1 MRSPLS
7 LLFSKLDKASAAP
20 HRTCLSALSPALLP
34 SSGHIQGPSHP
45 SEVMGAQ
52 SGTEYSS
59 CRIRH
64 LFFFS
69 FMPLMIAQC
78 FRLSRSLHKAF
89 HPSRESTAPPSLV
102 SSAVNRKGLVFG
114 LPAAVD
120 AIQRC
125 LGTGISTLQEIVT
138 SSKKGIF
145 AIFVMIIGA
154 LVGSCCGILQ
164 LMWMQGAEDVAQVPL
179 GQASANLWSLWEQSP
194 AMELL
199 RKEIRR
205 LAAEIDASKE
215 EVRLMREAMSA
226 STQMSDWALKEAGA
240 AMDLQRSSS
249 SSAGLCRVFWFLCAP
264 APQDTFVQPDALPGY
279 CWPFQGSWSEV
290 LIRLPTQITPIAITI
305 QHTAKMASALVT
317 VSSAP
322 RDFTVSG
329 LDEEGEQE
337 TLLGTF
343 TYTLQ
348 KGPNQTFPL
357 QNGIP
362 RGFRFLKLGI
372 RSNWGKPGY
381 TCIYRVQVH
390 GKIVG
395 RKAVGQT
402 PV

>member
-1 MRSPLS
+1 
-7 LLFSKLDKASAAP
+7 
-20 HRTCLSALSPALLP
+20 
-34 SSGHIQGPSHP
+34 
-45 SEVMGAQ
+45 
-52 SGTEYSS
+52 
-59 CRIRH
+59 
-64 LFFFS
+64 
-69 FMPLMIAQC
+69 
-78 FRLSRSLHKAF
+78 
-89 HPSRESTAPPSLV
+89 
-102 SSAVNRKGLVFG
+102 
-114 LPAAVD
+114 
-120 AIQRC
+120 
-125 LGTGISTLQEIVT
+125 
-138 SSKKGIF
+138 
-145 AIFVMIIGA
+145 
-154 LVGSCCGILQ
+154 
-164 LMWMQGAEDVAQVPL
+164 
-179 GQASANLWSLWEQSP
+179 
-194 AMELL
+194 MELL

-215 EVRLMREAMSA
+215 EVRLMGEAMSA

-279 CWPFQGSWSEV
+279 YWPFQWSRSKQ
-290 LIRLPTQITPIAITI
+290 LIRSPTQIQATAITRD
-305 QHTAKMASALVT
+305 QTSKMASALGT

-329 LDEEGEQE
+329 PDEEGEQE
-337 TLLGTF
+337 TLLGTSPH
-343 TYTLQ
+343 TLQ
-348 KGPNQTFPL
+348 KGPNETFPL

-362 RGFRFLKLGI
+362 RGFPFLKLGI